1 MSKLLAVRKINHN
14 VLNAKLH
21 KKEAEIVAEAGN
33 AGVVTIATNMAGRGT
48 DIKLSEAVKQ
58 AGGLAI
64 VGTERHDSRRVDRQ
78 LRGRSGRQGDPG
90 SSQFYVSLEDNLMR
104 LFGSER
110 MAKIMDRMGL
120 KEGEVIQHSMMTKS
134 IERAQKKVEENNFGI
149 RKRLLVYDDVMNAQ
163 REVIYKRRK
172 HALSGNRLKVDIA
185 NMIFDTCEAI
195 VEQTKGAEDYRD
207 FQFQI
212 ISLFG
217 ITEIADEQHFLKS
230 STSAL
235 TDQLYAQAYQA
246 YEQKL
251 QEHAQVAL
259 PVVQNIINNPANN
272 YKRVV
277 VPFSDG
283 EKTMQIVTDLEKA
296 NNSNAV
302 SLVEDFEKNSALA
315 LIDEAWKDHLRK
327 MDELKQ
333 SVQLAVH
340 EQKDPLL
347 IYKFEAF
354 ELFKAM
360 LAKVNRELLGFLLK
374 ARIPSEQQRP
384 ISDVNALRKPKN
396 EKLSVSKESVLNTEE
411 LAQRH
416 REAASGASTAR
427 RPVAETVTRENPKI
441 GRNERVTIVHTLSG
455 EEKEVKYKQA
465 EPLLQSK
472 EWVLKS

>member
-1 MSKLLAVRKINHN
+1 
-14 VLNAKLH
+14 
-21 KKEAEIVAEAGN
+21 
-33 AGVVTIATNMAGRGT
+33 
-48 DIKLSEAVKQ
+48 
-58 AGGLAI
+58 
-64 VGTERHDSRRVDRQ
+64 
-78 LRGRSGRQGDPG
+78 
-90 SSQFYVSLEDNLMR
+90 
-104 LFGSER
+104 
-110 MAKIMDRMGL
+110 
-120 KEGEVIQHSMMTKS
+120 
-134 IERAQKKVEENNFGI
+134 
-149 RKRLLVYDDVMNAQ
+149 
-163 REVIYKRRK
+163 
-172 HALSGNRLKVDIA
+172 
-185 NMIFDTCEAI
+185 MIFDTCEAI
-195 VEQTKGAEDYRD
+195 VEQTKAAEDYRD

-217 ITEIADEQHFLKS
+217 IPEIADEQHFLKS

-235 TDQLYAQAYQA
+235 TDELYSQAYQA

-272 YKRVV
+272 YKRIV

-296 NNSNAV
+296 SISNAV

-360 LAKVNRELLGFLLK
+360 LAKVNRELLSFLLK

-384 ISDVNALRKPKN
+384 ISDVSALRKPKN
-396 EKLSVSKESVLNTEE
+396 EKLNVSKESVLNTEE
-411 LAQRH
+411 LAQRQ
-416 REAASGASTAR
+416 REAALGASSAR

-472 EWVLKS
+472 EWVMKS

>member
-1 MSKLLAVRKINHN
+1 
-14 VLNAKLH
+14 
-21 KKEAEIVAEAGN
+21 
-33 AGVVTIATNMAGRGT
+33 
-48 DIKLSEAVKQ
+48 
-58 AGGLAI
+58 
-64 VGTERHDSRRVDRQ
+64 
-78 LRGRSGRQGDPG
+78 
-90 SSQFYVSLEDNLMR
+90 
-104 LFGSER
+104 
-110 MAKIMDRMGL
+110 
-120 KEGEVIQHSMMTKS
+120 
-134 IERAQKKVEENNFGI
+134 
-149 RKRLLVYDDVMNAQ
+149 
-163 REVIYKRRK
+163 
-172 HALSGNRLKVDIA
+172 
-185 NMIFDTCEAI
+185 
-195 VEQTKGAEDYRD
+195 
-207 FQFQI
+207 
-212 ISLFG
+212 
-217 ITEIADEQHFLKS
+217 
-230 STSAL
+230 
-235 TDQLYAQAYQA
+235 
-246 YEQKL
+246 
-251 QEHAQVAL
+251 
-259 PVVQNIINNPANN
+259 
-272 YKRVV
+272 
-277 VPFSDG
+277 
-283 EKTMQIVTDLEKA
+283 MQIVTDLEKA